1 MNASANRLVARLYDQ
16 PYVLLMLTTLMWG
29 GNAVASRLA
38 IGQVSPMVLTVL
50 RWFVA
55 ITILAIIGRRRLAA
69 DWPLLKPRF
78 GYLVMLGIIGLT
90 AFNALM
96 YVAAYSTSGVNLTI
110 IQGAI
115 PVFVLVGAYLVYRTP
130 IRLVQGAG
138 VLLTLVGL
146 VVIASRGHLENLLGL
161 KFAVGDMLMVVASA
175 FYAAYTVALQ
185 KRPAVS
191 GLGLFTVLAG
201 IACLTGLP
209 LLAAEIVTGHAYW
222 PTPMGWAVL
231 AYVAIFPSLIAQLFY
246 LRGIDLI
253 GPGRAGIFVNL
264 VPVFGS
270 ALSVVILGEPFG
282 WHQAIA
288 LALVLGGIVWA
299 QKR

>member
-1 MNASANRLVARLYDQ
+1 MNASVHRLLARLYDQ
-16 PYVLLMLTTLMWG
+16 PYVLLALTTLMWG

-38 IGQVSPMVLTVL
+38 IGQISPMVLTVL

-55 ITILAIIGRRRLAA
+55 IAILAIIGRGRLQA
-69 DWPLLKPRF
+69 DWPQLKARL

-110 IQGAI
+110 IQGAV
-115 PVFVLVGAYLVYRTP
+115 PVFVLIGAYFAYRTQ
-130 IRLVQGAG
+130 IRIVQGVG
-138 VLLTLVGL
+138 VLLTLAGL
-146 VVIASRGHLENLLGL
+146 AVIASKGHLENLLGL
-161 KFAVGDMLMVVASA
+161 KFALGDVLMVVASA

-185 KRPAVS
+185 RRPAVS

-209 LLAAEIVTGHAYW
+209 LLAAEIATGHAYW
-222 PTPMGWAVL
+222 PTLTGWLVL
-231 AYVAIFPSLIAQLFY
+231 AYVAVFPSLLAQLFY
-246 LRGIDLI
+246 MRGIDLI

-288 LALVLGGIVWA
+288 LMLVLGGIVWA

>member
-1 MNASANRLVARLYDQ
+1 MHASANRFVTRLYDQ
-16 PYVLLMLTTLMWG
+16 PYALLTLATLMWG

-38 IGQVSPMVLTVL
+38 IGQISPMGMTVL

-55 ITILAIIGRRRLAA
+55 ISILGVIGRRQLAA
-69 DWPLLKPRF
+69 DWPHLKPRL
-78 GYLVMLGIIGLT
+78 GYLVMLGIVGLT

-96 YVAAYSTSGVNLTI
+96 YNAAYSTSGVNLTI
-110 IQGAI
+110 IQGAV
-115 PVFVLVGAYLVYRTP
+115 PVFVLIGAYMAYRTP

-138 VLLTLVGL
+138 VLLTLIGL
-146 VVIASRGHLENLLGL
+146 AVIASKGHQENLVGL
-161 KFAVGDMLMVVASA
+161 KFAIGDVLMVLASA
-175 FYAAYTVALQ
+175 CYAAYTVALQ
-185 KRPAVS
+185 RRPAVS
-191 GLGLFTVLAG
+191 GLGLFTALAI
-201 IACLTGLP
+201 IAFVTGLP
-209 LLAAEIVTGHAYW
+209 LFAAEIAAGHAYW
-222 PTPMGWAVL
+222 PTPIGWAVL
-231 AYVAIFPSLIAQLFY
+231 AYVAVFPSLLAQLFY

-264 VPVFGS
+264 VPIFGS

-288 LALVLGGIVWA
+288 LTLVLGGIVWA

>member
-1 MNASANRLVARLYDQ
+1 MNAAVNRLVVRLYEQ

-38 IGQVSPMVLTVL
+38 IGQISPMVLTVL

-55 ITILAIIGRRRLAA
+55 ITILSLIGRSKLAQ
-69 DWPLLKPRF
+69 DWPRLKPRL
-78 GYLVMLGIIGLT
+78 GYLVLLGVIGLT

-96 YVAAYSTSGVNLTI
+96 YVAAYTTSGVNLTI
-110 IQGAI
+110 IQGAV
-115 PVFVLVGAYLVYRTP
+115 PVFVLIGAYAAYRTP

-138 VLLTLVGL
+138 VVLTLVGL
-146 VVIASRGHLENLLGL
+146 VVIASQGHLENLLQL
-161 KFAVGDMLMVVASA
+161 RFAVGDVLMVVASA
-175 FYAAYTVALQ
+175 FYAAYTVAVQ
-185 KRPAVS
+185 RRPAVS
-191 GLGLFTVLAG
+191 GLGLFTVLAA
-201 IACLTGLP
+201 IACVTGLP
-209 LLAAEIVTGHAYW
+209 LLAAEIASGHAYW
-222 PTPMGWAVL
+222 PTPTGWAVL
-231 AYVAIFPSLIAQLFY
+231 AYVAIFPSLLAQLFY

-264 VPVFGS
+264 VPIFGS

-288 LALVLGGIVWA
+288 LLLVLGGIVWA

>member
-16 PYVLLMLTTLMWG
+16 PYVLLALTTLMWG

-55 ITILAIIGRRRLAA
+55 ISILSVIGRGRLQA
-69 DWPLLKPRF
+69 DWPLLKPRL

-110 IQGAI
+110 IQGAV
-115 PVFVLVGAYLVYRTP
+115 PVFVLIGAYFAYRTP

-146 VVIASRGHLENLLGL
+146 AVIASKGHLENLLGL
-161 KFAVGDMLMVVASA
+161 KFAVGDVLMVVASA

-209 LLAAEIVTGHAYW
+209 LLVAEIASGHAYW
-222 PTPMGWAVL
+222 PTPTGWLVL
-231 AYVAIFPSLIAQLFY
+231 AYVAIFPSLLAQLFY